1 MSIRV
6 KKQWGSL
13 FLLCWSALL
22 FSQRSYAQ
30 QDFRIYLVGDAGDH
44 TEPGVTLINLQRELI
59 SHPNSAVLF
68 MGDNSYK
75 DILWGIIPFGFKG
88 FDSSGNTMAKV
99 RSQLNL
105 MNGYK
110 GWVYFTPGNHDWWNR
125 TTYQKG
131 KPELAMEQSFIEANL
146 KTNTSIANPDKC
158 FLPSNGAYGPD
169 YVELNHGTIRIIF
182 FDSYRIIQTGIKKS
196 KVPDEEKSFYRRLDS
211 MIREGYSMKQQV
223 LIVSHHPVYLK
234 GPYNRPLKNPYLFAR
249 IKASNSS
256 FPSYKTMID
265 SIQPVLE
272 RYPGIYYASGH
283 VHALQY
289 FHPADSIHY
298 IISGAGSK
306 KIKLSEKKS
315 GLYDKTGSLDEYL
328 KWNTGGFFELD
339 FRENQANIYMYYNNG
354 NVKCSLP

>member
-1 MSIRV
+1 MSISV
-6 KKQWGSL
+6 SKKWGIINLL
-13 FLLCWSALL
+13 FWSALL
-22 FSQRSYAQ
+22 CSARSCAQ
-30 QDFRIYLVGDAGDH
+30 NDFRIYLVGDAGDH
-44 TEPGVTLINLQRELI
+44 TEAGETLINLQRELI
-59 SHPNSAVLF
+59 GHPSSAVIF

-105 MNGYK
+105 LNQYK

-131 KPELAMEQSFIEANL
+131 RAKLAMEESFIEANL
-146 KTNTSIANPDKC
+146 KLNTSIANPGKC
-158 FLPSNGAYGPD
+158 FLPANGSYGPE
-169 YVELNHGTIRIIF
+169 YVELNHNRIRVIF

-196 KVPDEEKSFYRRLDS
+196 KVPEEEKTFYRRLDS
-211 MIREGYSMKQQV
+211 LIHDGYILKQQV
-223 LIVSHHPVYLK
+223 LVISHHPVYLK
-234 GPYNRPLKNPYLFAR
+234 GPYERQLKHPYLFAR

-256 FPSYKTMID
+256 FPSYRALID
-265 SIQPVLE
+265 SIEPILE

-306 KIKLSEKKS
+306 KIKLTEEKS
-315 GLYDKTGSLDEYL
+315 RRYDATGSLEEYL
-328 KWNTGGFFELD
+328 QWNTGGFFELD
-339 FRENQANIYMYYNNG
+339 YQGDQVNTFMYYNNG
-354 NVKCSLP
+354 TAKCSLP